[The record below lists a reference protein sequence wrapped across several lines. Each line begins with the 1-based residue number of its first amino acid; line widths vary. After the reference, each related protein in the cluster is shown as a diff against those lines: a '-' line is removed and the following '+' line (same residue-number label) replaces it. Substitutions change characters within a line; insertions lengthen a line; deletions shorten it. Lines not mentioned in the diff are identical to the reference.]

1 MNGFELAG
9 RPMKVNNVTDRH
21 EFSSSGPSIDETDER
36 AGIDLGATG
45 RLQLMYKL
53 AEGKRSLSAT
63 NTFLRICKYLE
74 NISELSRWKKN
85 AIMKS
90 SCFGSDGAMKILASD
105 S

>member
-53 AEGKRSLSAT
+53 AEG
-63 NTFLRICKYLE
+63 E
-74 NISELSRWKKN
+74 
-85 AIMKS
+85 
-90 SCFGSDGAMKILASD
+90 
-105 S
+105 

>member
-21 EFSSSGPSIDETDER
+21 EFVQTGPGIDETDER

-53 AEGKRSLSAT
+53 AEGKFFHFEST
-63 NTFLRICKYLE
+63 
-74 NISELSRWKKN
+74 
-85 AIMKS
+85 
-90 SCFGSDGAMKILASD
+90 
-105 S
+105 